1 MVEANANAAQNDMKS
16 LNKDANNLLNDAS
29 ATFSEKS
36 ADIRNKGAAMMDTG
50 RAKAKELQ
58 ASAIENSKKLMR
70 TTNDYVQSNP
80 WGALAISA
88 GVGLLL
94 GFLFK
99 RK

>member
-1 MVEANANAAQNDMKS
+1 
-16 LNKDANNLLNDAS
+16 
-29 ATFSEKS
+29 
-36 ADIRNKGAAMMDTG
+36 MDTG